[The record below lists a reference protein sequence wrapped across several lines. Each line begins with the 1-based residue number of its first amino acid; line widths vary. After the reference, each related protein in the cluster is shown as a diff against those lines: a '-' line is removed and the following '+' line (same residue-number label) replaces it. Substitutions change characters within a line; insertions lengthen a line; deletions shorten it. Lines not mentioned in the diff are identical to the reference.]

1 VAEPARRPGEKINVF
16 SKLRQALKLYHL
28 FGRCKDALKAGLETP
43 TMSKT
48 KLGAALAG
56 LGTLILL
63 AAQVLNGQMDFATAI
78 PAAITAI
85 GAVIAVFGGRNAV
98 QKIIDK

>member
-1 VAEPARRPGEKINVF
+1 
-16 SKLRQALKLYHL
+16 
-28 FGRCKDALKAGLETP
+28 
-43 TMSKT
+43 MSKT

-56 LGTLILL
+56 LGTLILI

-85 GAVIAVFGGRNAV
+85 GTVIAVFGGRDAA